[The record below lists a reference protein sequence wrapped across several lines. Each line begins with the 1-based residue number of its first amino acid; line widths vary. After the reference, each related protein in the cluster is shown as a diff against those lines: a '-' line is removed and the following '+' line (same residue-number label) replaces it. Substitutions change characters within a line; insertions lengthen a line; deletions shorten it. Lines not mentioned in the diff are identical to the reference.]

1 MEKERLILSCAGDES
16 NESKAHIDYSR
27 IAPTRIELEKLYAR
41 YNRREFIHPDPLE
54 FVYRYEEVGDREI
67 AGIIAALL
75 AYGRVKQILR
85 SVAVVLER
93 MGPSP
98 RRFLQE
104 SSKSSLMKTFKD
116 FKHRFTTGEEL
127 VILLVGLQRVLGNYG
142 SLEACFLR
150 GMQSGSSGALQAL
163 GAFVSELGVDPCPS
177 GSMFVPSPERGSAC
191 KRLNLFLRWMVRSDD
206 VDPGVWKGLPSS
218 SLIVPLDTHMH
229 RIALQMKLTRRRQA
243 DMRTAL
249 EITEAFRAI
258 MPDDPVRYDFS
269 LTRLGIRAGLDT

>member
-1 MEKERLILSCAGDES
+1 MKGWAEFWRTPISLALAAFLRSAISHFHMERLYLEKERLILSCAGDES

-98 RRFLQE
+98 DVFSKT

-127 VILLVGLQRVLGNYG
+127 VILLVGLQRVLG
-142 SLEACFLR
+142 ELR
-150 GMQSGSSGALQAL
+150 
-163 GAFVSELGVDPCPS
+163 VP
-177 GSMFVPSPERGSAC
+177 GSMFFARHAVRKFRCSSGSGGICERTGRRPVSVREYVCALPGTGECVQTTEPVSALDGAVSTTWI
-191 KRLNLFLRWMVRSDD
+191 RVS
-206 VDPGVWKGLPSS
+206 GKGFPLHHSS
-218 SLIVPLDTHMH
+218 SPWI
-229 RIALQMKLTRRRQA
+229 
-243 DMRTAL
+243 RTC
-249 EITEAFRAI
+249 T
-258 MPDDPVRYDFS
+258 
-269 LTRLGIRAGLDT
+269 GLRSR